1 MCKYFIIE
9 KKYPFTSTVLN
20 LLGSNLSENILKYTK
35 YFVLSWVTGKF
46 PPVKLPP
53 GRLPPNKFPHLLGLG
68 LGLGAIY
75 RGSIF
80 HGAIFLVP
88 SQENYFLRIHKI
100 YTIFSNYV
108 KASSKIGSFLLMIS

>member
-35 YFVLSWVTGKF
+35 YFVLSWVTGKL

-53 GRLPPNKFPHLLGLG
+53 ARLPPQQISPSVRVKVRVGGNLPGVSLSGGNFPSTLSGKLL
-68 LGLGAIY
+68 
-75 RGSIF
+75 F
-80 HGAIFLVP
+80 
-88 SQENYFLRIHKI
+88 KD
-100 YTIFSNYV
+100 T
-108 KASSKIGSFLLMIS
+108 